1 MNYYEIWVNLKPG
14 EKDMELVKAV
24 NDYMGWLKGQGTIE
38 SWSIKRRKFGFGPA
52 ELGDF
57 NISIAV
63 KNLTQLDEAFNHAAT
78 RTGEVEKLHIEV
90 YRRVVDFKSAL
101 YRDFPDDVR
110 SAE

>member
-14 EKDMELVKAV
+14 EKDLELVNAV
-24 NDYMGWLKGQGTIE
+24 NAYLGYLKDKGTIE
-38 SWSIKRRKFGFGPA
+38 SWTIRRRKFGFGPA

-57 NISIAV
+57 NITLSFM
-63 KNLTQLDEAFNHAAT
+63 NLAQLDEAFGEAAT
-78 RTGEVEKLHIEV
+78 RSGEVEKLHVEV

-110 SAE
+110 SLE